1 MRKEVR
7 TGVPH
12 CAVIPRA
19 YHVRQYCQIDLG
31 VTEMSKAGLES
42 FVQKA
47 VGDEAFRR
55 QMKENPEAAL
65 AGYDL
70 TADEKAAI
78 KSGDAARLRALG
90 VDERITKSTLWD
102 PTGTGD
108 TKPWG

>member
-1 MRKEVR
+1 MTSVR
-7 TGVPH
+7 RPNALRNHFAFHLLV
-12 CAVIPRA
+12 A
-19 YHVRQYCQIDLG
+19 LG
-31 VTEMSKAGLES
+31 VCIPEPAARTITLQ
-42 FVQKA
+42 QKA

-55 QMKENPEAAL
+55 QIKENPEAAL